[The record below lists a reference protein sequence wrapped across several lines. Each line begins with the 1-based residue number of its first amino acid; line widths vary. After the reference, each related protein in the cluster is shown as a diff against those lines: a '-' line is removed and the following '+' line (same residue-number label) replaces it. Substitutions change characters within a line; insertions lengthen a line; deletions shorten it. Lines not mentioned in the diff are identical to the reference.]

1 MHFLFDILIFTYL
14 LSSQIRI
21 DFAYIIV
28 IQLLS
33 RNING
38 NEKFSPEERPGI
50 GLFGIL
56 VFFVAA
62 NTSTSSKVF
71 CFEQLHCLPVHFV
84 SSFFSQYCRRLIY
97 ACFL

>member
-1 MHFLFDILIFTYL
+1 MHFLFDILIFAYL

-38 NEKFSPEERPGI
+38 NEKFSPEEVLYGGCSI
-50 GLFGIL
+50 
-56 VFFVAA
+56 
-62 NTSTSSKVF
+62 F
-71 CFEQLHCLPVHFV
+71 CHQ
-84 SSFFSQYCRRLIY
+84 
-97 ACFL
+97 